1 MRVRGSSVPVDPD
14 PDLLRL
20 PVLAVDADEQALL
33 DHATRLCAESCDREV
48 VHFAFLA
55 ADGRQLAPAGRLHG
69 VPRLPRRPDVDELVD
84 LWRHQGLRVRAR
96 QMVCV
101 WQTVDDDRVDRLAVD
116 VWASGIARSLGAGP
130 LRLRAFWH
138 RTPSGFTVPDG
149 LRDRAA
155 GAARD

>member
-20 PVLAVDADEQALL
+20 PVLAADADERALL

-48 VHFAFLA
+48 VHFAFLDG
-55 ADGRQLAPAGRLHG
+55 DGRQLAPAGRLHG
-69 VPRLPRRPDVDELVD
+69 VPRLPRRSDVDELVD

-96 QMVCV
+96 QVVCV
-101 WQTVDDDRVDRLAVD
+101 WQTVDDDHVDRVAVD

-149 LRDRAA
+149 VRDRAT
-155 GAARD
+155 GAVRD

>member
-1 MRVRGSSVPVDPD
+1 VRVRGSSVPVDPD

-20 PVLAVDADEQALL
+20 PVLAADADEQALL
-33 DHATRLCAESCDREV
+33 DHATRLCAERCDRDV

-101 WQTVDDDRVDRLAVD
+101 WQTVDDDHVDRLAVD

-138 RTPSGFTVPDG
+138 RMPSGFRVPDG